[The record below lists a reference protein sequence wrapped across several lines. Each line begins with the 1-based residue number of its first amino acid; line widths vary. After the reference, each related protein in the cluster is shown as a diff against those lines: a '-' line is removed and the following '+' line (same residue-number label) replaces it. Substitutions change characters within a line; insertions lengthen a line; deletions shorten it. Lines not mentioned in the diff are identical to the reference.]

1 MAVTMRLD
9 GPNLV
14 PGQPT
19 VLFSGPFDTT
29 QDNNYDVSPD
39 GTHFVMIEPDPEELL
54 HGLHVVLD
62 WSSELERTVRAKKG
76 AGK

>member
-1 MAVTMRLD
+1 
-9 GPNLV
+9 
-14 PGQPT
+14 

-62 WSSELERTVRAKKG
+62 WSSELERALRAKSG
-76 AGK
+76 RP